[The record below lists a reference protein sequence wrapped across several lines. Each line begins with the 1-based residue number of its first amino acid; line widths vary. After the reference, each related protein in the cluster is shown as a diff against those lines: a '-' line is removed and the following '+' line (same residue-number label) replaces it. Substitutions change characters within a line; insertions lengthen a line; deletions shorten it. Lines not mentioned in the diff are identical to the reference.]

1 MDRKLTMTKGDRI
14 LIVCIM
20 LVAIGLIV
28 PIFFMAPDS
37 TVAVVQVRNEEQL
50 RISLLKDGKYSVDGT
65 LGKVHIEVKDGAVR
79 VEQENS
85 PHHYCSRQGFV
96 DSPNTPIVCL
106 PNETG
111 VTIEGE
117 QAGEDVQIQ

>member
-1 MDRKLTMTKGDRI
+1 
-14 LIVCIM
+14 
-20 LVAIGLIV
+20 
-28 PIFFMAPDS
+28 
-37 TVAVVQVRNEEQL
+37 VRNEEQL
-50 RISLLKDGKYSVDGT
+50 RISLLKDGKYAVDGT

-106 PNETG
+106 PNET
-111 VTIEGE
+111 VITIEGE